1 MKSICIRKVGY
12 QKGAPDLRATAKR
25 LNPELDVSPMDNP
38 AAKFPTVDYVDLV
51 FPGPDGLMS
60 IIKTAWVLPIAAQT
74 ALTGTLADFLRTL
87 GATVTEVD
95 LDAEDGDSDE
105 EDERDGN
112 ALHNGEL
119 SGGGAPAAGRPWRI
133 LLVVRGFSSKSDA
146 LAFEW
151 AWQKPHTSRHIARQ
165 WGVKGFG
172 KCGTRSKVSVRLAAL
187 ALLLV
192 HGHWAA
198 CALHVLFKFKSDI
211 EYSSHSLGALS
222 EISAITAAKGVPAA
236 FGLVL
241 TNATTSE
248 GAPLC

>member
-1 MKSICIRKVGY
+1 MV
-12 QKGAPDLRATAKR
+12 
-25 LNPELDVSPMDNP
+25 
-38 AAKFPTVDYVDLV
+38 
-51 FPGPDGLMS
+51 
-60 IIKTAWVLPIAAQT
+60 PIASQT
-74 ALTGTLADFLRTL
+74 ASTGTLADFLRTL

-105 EDERDGN
+105 EDKRDGN
-112 ALHNGEL
+112 ALVDDEAEEEEEEEEESAWRVYFLRDSSGRRTYVGASPDPVRRLRQHNGEL

-187 ALLLV
+187 ALLPV

-198 CALHVLFKFKSDI
+198 CALHVRVCAP
-211 EYSSHSLGALS
+211 EECGEALPLVRR
-222 EISAITAAKGVPAA
+222 AAA
-236 FGLVL
+236 GL
-241 TNATTSE
+241 TC
-248 GAPLC
+248 GPP